1 MRSKR
6 ISVVTLKNMAIL
18 DTDFISKLHET
29 TNLENQTLIDKIL
42 ELPYFFCC
50 HQQTVVELQKHLPW
64 AKSWFKEKTRPSII
78 HLYSDL
84 ELIITLAE
92 KVFSGNTASA
102 FLLYRQFL
110 HESCSLFSRRFYE
123 IHYQELETLTQKSS
137 IEQISSAIKN
147 GDSSVKRGEN
157 LGEIKSCTMMKIF
170 AWLNEFPI
178 FQFFSDDFGA
188 RRSIIQ
194 DPNNPSNI
202 YCISA
207 LGAFYVLKEKNV
219 LQKTQ
224 AKEFFDSW
232 MEFHAKI
239 NQTAFKIQN
248 SKKGRQLEKVEG
260 YAIFDGIYSNIFEM
274 GRDGLLQYCHP
285 IQQE

>member
-157 LGEIKSCTMMKIF
+157 LGEIKSCTM
-170 AWLNEFPI
+170 
-178 FQFFSDDFGA
+178 
-188 RRSIIQ
+188 
-194 DPNNPSNI
+194 
-202 YCISA
+202 
-207 LGAFYVLKEKNV
+207 
-219 LQKTQ
+219 
-224 AKEFFDSW
+224 
-232 MEFHAKI
+232 
-239 NQTAFKIQN
+239 
-248 SKKGRQLEKVEG
+248 
-260 YAIFDGIYSNIFEM
+260 
-274 GRDGLLQYCHP
+274 
-285 IQQE
+285 

>member
-92 KVFSGNTASA
+92 KVFPVIQQVLFYFTVNFFMKVALS
-102 FLLYRQFL
+102 FL
-110 HESCSLFSRRFYE
+110 
-123 IHYQELETLTQKSS
+123 
-137 IEQISSAIKN
+137 A
-147 GDSSVKRGEN
+147 DSMKFT
-157 LGEIKSCTMMKIF
+157 IKSWKH
-170 AWLNEFPI
+170 L
-178 FQFFSDDFGA
+178 
-188 RRSIIQ
+188 R
-194 DPNNPSNI
+194 
-202 YCISA
+202 
-207 LGAFYVLKEKNV
+207 KN
-219 LQKTQ
+219 
-224 AKEFFDSW
+224 
-232 MEFHAKI
+232 
-239 NQTAFKIQN
+239 
-248 SKKGRQLEKVEG
+248 RQLSK
-260 YAIFDGIYSNIFEM
+260 
-274 GRDGLLQYCHP
+274 
-285 IQQE
+285 